1 MSCEQLSEQ
10 LPDYW
15 AGRLTGEARRAFE
28 AHLATCADCRAE
40 ADALTAT
47 WEALGALAEEDV
59 RSESPAALPSPALR
73 GRFDAMLRDW
83 NAAET
88 AGVGAA
94 AAAARGGIGAARTSA
109 SSDGESSS
117 AARGAARV
125 PGDVVVMPAR
135 EAREAR
141 AARVVRRSAWRRVVR
156 PALQIAAALLCLAS
170 GFAAGRG
177 WPGAPARTE
186 IADLREELRDM
197 RQMMTLTLLQQQ
209 SASERL
215 RGVSW
220 SAQVDRPAAPVLDAL
235 LDTLAHDPNV
245 NVRLAS
251 IEALT
256 TFAQDARVRT
266 GLVDALAPS
275 RQDSP
280 LVQLALIDALVQM
293 KEQRSVTA
301 LKTLAADEHANVS
314 VRRRASWGADALGRS

>member
-28 AHLATCADCRAE
+28 AHLASCADCRAE

-59 RSESPAALPSPALR
+59 RAGVPAVQPSPALR

-83 NAAET
+83 SAEADTAAT
-88 AGVGAA
+88 AA
-94 AAAARGGIGAARTSA
+94 AAATAGRGGARM
-109 SSDGESSS
+109 
-117 AARGAARV
+117 
-125 PGDVVVMPAR
+125 PGDVVIMPAR

-141 AARVVRRSAWRRVVR
+141 EVREAREARETRAARVLPRSVWSRVVR
-156 PALQIAAALLCLAS
+156 PALQIAAALLCIAG

-220 SAQVDRPAAPVLDAL
+220 SAQVDRPAGPVLDAL
-235 LDTLAHDPNV
+235 LDTLATDPNV

-256 TFAQDARVRT
+256 TFAQDARVRR
-266 GLVDALAPS
+266 GLMDALAPS

-301 LKTLAADEHANVS
+301 LKTLAADEHANES
-314 VRRRASWGADALGRS
+314 VRRRASWGADALSRS

>member
-83 NAAET
+83 NAAEH
-88 AGVGAA
+88 AGVGG
-94 AAAARGGIGAARTSA
+94 AAAARGG
-109 SSDGESSS
+109 
-117 AARGAARV
+117 ARV

-156 PALQIAAALLCLAS
+156 PALQIAAALLCIAG

>member
-15 AGRLTGEARRAFE
+15 AGRLTGDARRAFE
-28 AHLATCADCRAE
+28 AHLATCAECRAE

-47 WEALGALAEEDV
+47 WEALGALAEEDA
-59 RSESPAALPSPALR
+59 RSESATALPSPALR

-83 NAAET
+83 RST
-88 AGVGAA
+88 Q
-94 AAAARGGIGAARTSA
+94 
-109 SSDGESSS
+109 
-117 AARGAARV
+117 
-125 PGDVVVMPAR
+125 GDVVIMPPRDAR
-135 EAREAR
+135 DRRDVRE
-141 AARVVRRSAWRRVVR
+141 VREIRDLREVGEVREVRIVKRSAWTRVVR
-156 PALQIAAALLCLAS
+156 PALQIAAGLVLLAG
-170 GFAAGRG
+170 GFAAGRA
-177 WPGAPARTE
+177 WPSAPARTE
-186 IADLREELRDM
+186 LADLREELRDM

-235 LDTLAHDPNV
+235 LDTLANDPNV

-256 TFAQDARVRT
+256 TFAQDARVRR
-266 GLVDALAPS
+266 GLVDALAPA

-293 KEQRSVTA
+293 KEQRSLAA
-301 LKTLAADEHANVS
+301 LKTLAADEHVNES